1 MKSQATQAVA
11 VNDNAGHQGLSV
23 VDLGK
28 GTIPDLSK
36 AATMPFDLMSDY
48 WTPEKVGESKR
59 VVFDTVRTRMVKDMQ
74 TGEPIELECAF
85 FFERSPEGQVKTVCN
100 GSKRLLGVIESY
112 DIQRGAPMLI
122 TYMGKQ
128 KNRTN
133 SFFSDI
139 WSIKPLIINVQSK

>member
-1 MKSQATQAVA
+1 MKSATSREIAVSQSEPS
-11 VNDNAGHQGLSV
+11 QGLSV
-23 VDLGK
+23 INLEK
-28 GTIPDLSK
+28 GVIPDLRNAK
-36 AATMPFDLMSDY
+36 TMPFDLMSDY
-48 WTPEKVGESKR
+48 WTPEKAGESKR
-59 VVFDTVRTRMVKDMQ
+59 LVFDTVRTRMVKDMQ

-85 FFERSPEGQVKTVCN
+85 FFERSDAGEVRTVCN
-100 GSKRLLGVIESY
+100 GSKRLIGVIESY

-139 WSIKPLIINVQSK
+139 WSVKPLIINLESK